1 MSTTEITSKIEKL
14 QEWEAL
20 IKEAEQEAES
30 LRDEIKREM
39 LSRNTEELT
48 SGKFIV
54 RWTSVLTQRF
64 DSTRFKKD
72 LPDVYTAYV
81 KQTTSRR
88 FTISG

>member
-1 MSTTEITSKIEKL
+1 MSTIEITSKIEKL
-14 QEWEAL
+14 REWEAL

-39 LSRNTEELT
+39 LARNTEELT

-64 DSTRFKKD
+64 DSAKFKKD
-72 LPDVYTAYV
+72 LPDVYKAFT
-81 KQTTSRR
+81 KQTASRR

>member
-1 MSTTEITSKIEKL
+1 MSVNEITTKIEKL
-14 QEWEAL
+14 QEWENL

-30 LRDEIKREM
+30 LRDEIKAEM
-39 LSRNTEELT
+39 LARNTETLET
-48 SGKFIV
+48 GKFIV

-81 KQTTSRR
+81 KQVSSKR
-88 FTISG
+88 FTIAG